1 MLNGSGDLR
10 PGEFGLEDVAP
21 PDVGFE
27 DEWVTRDE
35 ALTMNWEYFE
45 ALTAALYAKRGY
57 AAHRT
62 PSTKDHGVDVVALP
76 REQPKGKLV
85 QAKISGTDGAALDW
99 DAVKDVVT
107 GRAFYSKRF
116 PDVNFELACIT
127 NQFFD
132 EQTHLHARLNSVELI
147 EQPVLLE
154 MLNQTPVTMLEVER
168 LLFPDWADA

>member
-1 MLNGSGDLR
+1 
-10 PGEFGLEDVAP
+10 
-21 PDVGFE
+21 
-27 DEWVTRDE
+27 
-35 ALTMNWEYFE
+35 MNWEYFE

-85 QAKISGTDGAALDW
+85 QAKSSGTDGAALDW

-127 NQFFD
+127 N
-132 EQTHLHARLNSVELI
+132 
-147 EQPVLLE
+147 
-154 MLNQTPVTMLEVER
+154 
-168 LLFPDWADA
+168 